1 MSPDDWR
8 LDRTGRREAEQ
19 VLERV
24 VLHEDEGQLLFQ
36 QSTNRRRKGV
46 QEWITEVSLGHTQ
59 RSSSAAARLNTVNRF
74 SHLFSVRAFDAV
86 DGPQKESHWVDGLV
100 FLKD

>member
-46 QEWITEVSLGHTQ
+46 QEWITEVSLGHTATFVIRRGTIEYRQ
-59 RSSSAAARLNTVNRF
+59 QVLAPLLGTRL
-74 SHLFSVRAFDAV
+74 
-86 DGPQKESHWVDGLV
+86 
-100 FLKD
+100 